1 MLRAAMRALARLR
14 PAAAAGNRR
23 GIRRS
28 PRLHS
33 PGPESAGSPPDPELL
48 AYLVCPL
55 SRRRLRYEESTNQLI
70 NDELGIAYPI
80 IDGIPN
86 MIPQEA
92 QRIQKSEEGSKEKE
106 SSQQ

>member
-1 MLRAAMRALARLR
+1 MLRV
-14 PAAAAGNRR
+14 AAAARIGVGIVR
-23 GIRRS
+23 GVRG
-28 PRLHS
+28 LGTS
-33 PGPESAGSPPDPELL
+33 PGEGEGAKPQPRIDPELL

-55 SRRRLRYEESTNQLI
+55 SRKRLRYEETTNQLI
-70 NDELGIAYPI
+70 NDELGIVYPI

-92 QRIQKSEEGSKEKE
+92 ILIPKSEDGSKVEG

>member
-1 MLRAAMRALARLR
+1 MLRV
-14 PAAAAGNRR
+14 AAAAARIGAGVVR
-23 GIRRS
+23 GVRGLGDGATPQ
-28 PRLHS
+28 PRI
-33 PGPESAGSPPDPELL
+33 DPELL

-55 SRRRLRYEESTNQLI
+55 SRKRLRYEETTNQLI

-92 QRIQKSEEGSKEKE
+92 ILIPKSEDGSKAEG